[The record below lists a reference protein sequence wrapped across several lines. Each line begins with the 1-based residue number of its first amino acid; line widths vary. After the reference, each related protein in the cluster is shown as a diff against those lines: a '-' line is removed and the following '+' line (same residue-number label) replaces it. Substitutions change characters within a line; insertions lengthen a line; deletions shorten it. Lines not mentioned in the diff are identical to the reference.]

1 MCEVARMS
9 KPARKLTKSAVKNIV
24 RFPSIKSNGG
34 QNILVESILESK
46 YCLHLEFDP
55 KVKSYRPQPKTFIIT
70 SDDQDITYT
79 PDFEVTYFSG
89 EKVYI
94 EVKPLEIAKS
104 YYYQDLFEYFELYL
118 QDSNESFQVVDET
131 YIFQEPLLS
140 NFEKLYQFRKR
151 VSLDMG
157 LLHNLASEI
166 SFELPLSD
174 LIKRLESKTSLR
186 EIYSW
191 IALGYL
197 CFDMNEEELTKSTRV
212 KFYV

>member
-1 MCEVARMS
+1 M
-9 KPARKLTKSAVKNIV
+9 
-24 RFPSIKSNGG
+24 
-34 QNILVESILESK
+34 VESILESK

-55 KVKSYRPQPKTFIIT
+55 KVKSYRPQPKTFIIA
-70 SDDQDITYT
+70 SDDQDIKYT

-104 YYYQDLFEYFELYL
+104 YYYQELFEYFELYL

-151 VSLDMG
+151 ASLDMG

-197 CFDMNEEELTKSTRV
+197 RFDMNEEELTKSTRV